1 MNLIKLFIC
10 LIIISFSATVS
21 AEFYKYIDENGNICF
36 TDDFNKVPQDQRSN
50 IKGYEESESDS
61 NINEGKTGTVE
72 EEKTQADGE
81 KLESL
86 EELHSRLNNTRSQLI
101 QEDETINKERE
112 QIIKD
117 RQNAKTTDDVININE
132 RAKKLNQRQENL
144 KKKNEAF
151 ESERKKYR
159 VRVTEEESKQK
170 EVK

>member
-21 AEFYKYIDENGNICF
+21 AEFYRYIDENGNICF

-50 IKGYEESESDS
+50 IKEYEESESVSD
-61 NINEGKTGTVE
+61 INEGKTGEVDKK
-72 EEKTQADGE
+72 KTEAAGE
-81 KLESL
+81 KPESL
-86 EELHSRLNNTRSQLI
+86 EEFYDRLNKTRLQLL
-101 QEDETINKERE
+101 QEVEAIKKERE

-117 RQNAKTTDDVININE
+117 RQTAKTTDDVININE
-132 RAKKLNQRQENL
+132 RIKKLNQQQENL

-151 ESERKKYR
+151 ESERKKYS
-159 VRVTEEESKQK
+159 VRLEEEESKQK